1 MGLTEEA
8 VTALAAEE
16 AVNLPLRLPMPPR
29 FTLGKVPVDCVSM
42 DYAVVL
48 LTEAL
53 LQRGAR
59 PPLTVVGPNAHLVN
73 LAQRDSFFAEAMRQS
88 DLSVPDGMS
97 VVLACRL
104 LGFPM
109 PERVTGGD
117 LMEKMCVAAALYGFR
132 VFLLGGPP
140 GVAVMAACNLRTRY
154 PALRICGTYCPP
166 VGFENDPAELRQI
179 RTEIAAASP
188 DLLFLAFGAPKQ
200 EIWMQENRSFLEV
213 SVILPVGAA
222 FERQAGLRRRAP
234 LWMQRAALEWLF
246 RLMLEPRRLWRR
258 YLLGNL
264 RFIALILR
272 QWLRAKG
279 RTLRRRSTIHDDTST
294 HPESSEG
301 VSP

>member
-1 MGLTEEA
+1 
-8 VTALAAEE
+8 
-16 AVNLPLRLPMPPR
+16 
-29 FTLGKVPVDCVSM
+29 
-42 DYAVVL
+42 
-48 LTEAL
+48 
-53 LQRGAR
+53 
-59 PPLTVVGPNAHLVN
+59 
-73 LAQRDSFFAEAMRQS
+73 
-88 DLSVPDGMS
+88 
-97 VVLACRL
+97 
-104 LGFPM
+104 
-109 PERVTGGD
+109 
-117 LMEKMCVAAALYGFR
+117 
-132 VFLLGGPP
+132 
-140 GVAVMAACNLRTRY
+140 
-154 PALRICGTYCPP
+154 
-166 VGFENDPAELRQI
+166 
-179 RTEIAAASP
+179 
-188 DLLFLAFGAPKQ
+188 
-200 EIWMQENRSFLEV
+200 MQENRSFLEV